1 MNLKNIDKSR
11 YKKTYSVQP
20 NDIFFVVRKNGT
32 QTPYLIYKDKNK
44 MLKLINLQSGASN
57 YCADTIDSLVGIYI
71 KENQESPANKVNPIK
86 EYFFAKSHE
95 TSIHVHNTFNYNPI
109 K

>member
-1 MNLKNIDKSR
+1 
-11 YKKTYSVQP
+11 
-20 NDIFFVVRKNGT
+20 
-32 QTPYLIYKDKNK
+32 

-71 KENQESPANKVNPIK
+71 KENQESPADKVNPIK

-109 K
+109 KKGVSSENLRECIYEKKVRKKLTRLIIQFIHCITKWIDK